1 MGKKSNLRGNATVAA
16 NNEEMMEE
24 VELEK
29 ERAAVEQIRRE
40 REQQQQ
46 AGDENG
52 LDVPEKRVSYNRDG
66 LIKCLQDSESR
77 SLPFLETMLVD
88 ELPFNIVNELDDLE
102 REMAF
107 YNHALKA
114 ANEGRDRL
122 KALNIPTT
130 RPNDFFCEQMKSDT
144 HMARVKERLL
154 VEQKRI
160 EAFEQ
165 RKNRE
170 QNRKFNKQLVE
181 QKKQEKHSEQKQL
194 LHEIDEIK
202 AGSSSAKGGK
212 GGKDGKRSASSDSRL
227 SRVLEDGPQQS
238 RKRKVMDQKYGFGG
252 RDKKRAKLNDKKS
265 FNDMSEFNPRGGKFV
280 RRGVRVPGKGGKGG
294 KRGCAGNRPGKEA
307 RKMARAGRSS

>member
-1 MGKKSNLRGNATVAA
+1 MGKKSSMRGSAA
-16 NNEEMMEE
+16 AVESNEEMMQE

-46 AGDENG
+46 AGDSDG
-52 LDVPEKRVSYNRDG
+52 ADITEKRLSYNRDG
-66 LIKCLQDSESR
+66 LMKCLQDSESR
-77 SLPFLETMLVD
+77 SLSFLETLIVD
-88 ELPFNIVNELDDLE
+88 ELPFSNVNELDDLE
-102 REMAF
+102 REMSF

-122 KALNIPTT
+122 KALNVPTT
-130 RPNDFFCEQMKSDT
+130 RPNDFFCEQMKSDA

-181 QKKQEKHSEQKQL
+181 QKKQEKTTEQKQL

-212 GGKDGKRSASSDSRL
+212 GGKRSPSSDSRL
-227 SRVLEDGPQQS
+227 SRVLEDGPS
-238 RKRKVMDQKYGFGG
+238 RKRKVMVRILSILILINMDC
-252 RDKKRAKLNDKKS
+252 L
-265 FNDMSEFNPRGGKFV
+265 FV
-280 RRGVRVPGKGGKGG
+280 
-294 KRGCAGNRPGKEA
+294 
-307 RKMARAGRSS
+307 